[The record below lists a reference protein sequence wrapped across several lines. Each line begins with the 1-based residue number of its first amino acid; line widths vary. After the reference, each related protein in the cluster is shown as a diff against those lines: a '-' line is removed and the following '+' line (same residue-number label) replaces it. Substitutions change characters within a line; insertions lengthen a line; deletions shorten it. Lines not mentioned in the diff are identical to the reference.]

1 MKLITIA
8 IPCYNSQ
15 DYMDHAIGT
24 ALAGG
29 EDVEILLVDDGSTD
43 DTPAIADS
51 YAEKYPD
58 IVRVIHQENKGHGG
72 AVNTGLKEASG
83 RYFKVLDSDDWFD
96 EGAFLQVIEVLK
108 EMTENRHQ
116 VDMFLCNYVYD
127 KVHEGKQKSIG
138 YKNVM
143 PVGRVF
149 SWKHCKHFAM
159 SQNILMHSVIYRTRM
174 LRNSGMTLPEHTFYV
189 DNLFVYN
196 PLPYVKTIYYLDVDM
211 YHYYIGREDQSVN
224 EKVMISRIDQQ
235 VRVNRLMIDAYDLA
249 TIENE
254 PLQNYM
260 VKYLGMILLVS
271 TALLVK
277 IGTPESLAER
287 DDLWAYLKEKP
298 EMYKL
303 VNKRYWCKLG
313 QMRSK
318 AGNGFIK
325 LVYVLAQKFFG
336 FN

>member
-1 MKLITIA
+1 
-8 IPCYNSQ
+8 
-15 DYMDHAIGT
+15 MDHAIET
-24 ALAGG
+24 VLVDE
-29 EDVEILLVDDGSTD
+29 EDVEILLIDDGSTD
-43 DTPAIADS
+43 DTPALADS

-58 IVRVIHQENKGHGG
+58 TIHVIHQENKGHGG
-72 AVNTGLKEASG
+72 AVNTGLAHASG
-83 RYFKVLDSDDWFD
+83 RYFKVLDSDDWLD
-96 EGAFLQVIEVLK
+96 SEAFLQVIKVLK
-108 EMTENRHQ
+108 EMTEDRHQ
-116 VDMFLCNYVYD
+116 VDLFLCNYVYD

-149 SWKHCKHFAM
+149 SWKQCKHFAM
-159 SQNILMHSVIYRTRM
+159 SQNILMHSIIYRTKM
-174 LRNSGMTLPEHTFYV
+174 LKESGISLPEHTFYV
-189 DNLFVYN
+189 DNIFAYN
-196 PLPYVKTIYYLDVDM
+196 PLPYVKTIYYLDVDL

-249 TIENE
+249 TIEKE

-287 DDLWAYLKEKP
+287 DALWEYLKEKP

-313 QMRSK
+313 QRRSK

-325 LVYVLAQKFFG
+325 LVYLLAQRFFG